1 MEDEKMDDEKFDIED
16 DESDG
21 VKSWFSDNLR
31 IIISIIIVV
40 VIAGGV
46 YSYSKRSQAP
56 ATTDQNQATVQDQS
70 GNNSN
75 DQNAAVNPSDQSQT
89 ADNSSN
95 SATQQPAQNGNSDQS
110 KTQVSSTTA
119 SQETETSFV
128 ETAGAGD
135 GTIRLA
141 RTALANYLEKN
152 PDSTL
157 TAEHKIFIEDYLS
170 KQVGSQRLAI
180 GATKEFSKDL
190 ISQAIT
196 ASKNL
201 TQNQL
206 NNLHK
211 YAVRVPSLS

>member
-1 MEDEKMDDEKFDIED
+1 MEDEKMEDEKMDIED
-16 DESDG
+16 DDNSDS
-21 VKSWFSDNLR
+21 VKNWFSDNLR

-56 ATTDQNQATVQDQS
+56 ANNPSQATVQEQS
-70 GNNSN
+70 GTAST
-75 DQNAAVNPSDQSQT
+75 DQNA
-89 ADNSSN
+89 
-95 SATQQPAQNGNSDQS
+95 PAQPG
-110 KTQVSSTTA
+110 TQNTSNPTTTAPSTPQISSTTT

-128 ETAGAGD
+128 ETAGRGD

-157 TAEHKIFIEDYLS
+157 TPEHKIYIEDYLS
-170 KQVGSQRLAI
+170 KKVGAQRLAL
-180 GATKEFSKDL
+180 GASKEFQKDL
-190 ISQAIT
+190 IGQAIA

-201 TQNQL
+201 NQNQL